1 MTKSQNV
8 LIAFTTLFIFA
19 FSIVFTAHAAE
30 QKQQPVWGVTVHD
43 AGVEQV
49 RQKMIQTVGV
59 DAVITARFQA
69 AFNRLNILDQRIVML
84 LSKTSN
90 TCTQK
95 VLATKTLASATKTL
109 SAIDT
114 SRVVVPEATT
124 AKLVVDTVAVADIK
138 SALDQSLVDMKSAIT
153 TLSLCP
159 QYQVDVITAIPTK
172 K

>member
-1 MTKSQNV
+1 
-8 LIAFTTLFIFA
+8 
-19 FSIVFTAHAAE
+19 
-30 QKQQPVWGVTVHD
+30 
-43 AGVEQV
+43 
-49 RQKMIQTVGV
+49 MIQTVGV